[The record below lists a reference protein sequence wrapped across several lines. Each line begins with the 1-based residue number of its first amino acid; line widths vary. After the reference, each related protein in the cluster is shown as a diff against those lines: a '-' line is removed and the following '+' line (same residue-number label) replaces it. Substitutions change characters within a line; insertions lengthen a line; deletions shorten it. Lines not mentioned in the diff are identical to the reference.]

1 MKIAAFLFLVACAFA
16 CQQPNEFVELE
27 TEFGTIEIELYVNE
41 APITAKNF
49 VKYIEENRYNG
60 ASFYRTV
67 TMDNQPNSEV
77 KIQVVQGGLYEDD
90 HPQALPPIA
99 HESTVDTGIL
109 HESGTISMARYEPGT
124 ATFEFFI
131 CMRKIPALDYGGSRN
146 KDGQGFA
153 AFGKVTKG
161 MDIVRKIYLQPER
174 DQFLRPEVDILAMRV
189 QGKQVN

>member
-1 MKIAAFLFLVACAFA
+1 MKTAAFLFIVVCAFA
-16 CQQPNEFVELE
+16 CQQPNEIVEIE
-27 TEFGTIEIELYVNE
+27 TKFGTIEVELYVND

-49 VKYIEENRYNG
+49 AKYVEEQRYQG

-67 TMDNQPNSEV
+67 TMDNQPANDV

-90 HPQALPPIA
+90 HPLALPPIP
-99 HESTVDTGIL
+99 HETTDKTGIL
-109 HESGTISMARYEPGT
+109 HEPGTISMARYEPGT

-131 CMRKIPALDYGGSRN
+131 CMRRIPALDYGGTRN

-174 DQFLRPEVDILAMRV
+174 DQYLEPQVEIIGMRMKKE
-189 QGKQVN
+189 QS